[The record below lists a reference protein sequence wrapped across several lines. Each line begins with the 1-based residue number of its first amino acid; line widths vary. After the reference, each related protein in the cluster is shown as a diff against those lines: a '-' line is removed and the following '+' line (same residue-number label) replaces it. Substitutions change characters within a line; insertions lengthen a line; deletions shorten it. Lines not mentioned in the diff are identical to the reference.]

1 MLVVERTDNAF
12 VLRFPL
18 DTDLQ
23 SLQKVIDYLKIKE
36 IVKNSAGTE
45 EEANSLADESKKDW
59 WQRNKERFINR
70 INAGA

>member
-59 WQRNKERFINR
+59 WQRNKERFIK
-70 INAGA
+70 

>member
-1 MLVVERTDNAF
+1 MLVIERTDNAF

-36 IVKNSAGTE
+36 IVKNSEGTE
-45 EEANSLADESKKDW
+45 EDANNLADESKKEW
-59 WQRNKERFINR
+59 WQRNKERFIK
-70 INAGA
+70 